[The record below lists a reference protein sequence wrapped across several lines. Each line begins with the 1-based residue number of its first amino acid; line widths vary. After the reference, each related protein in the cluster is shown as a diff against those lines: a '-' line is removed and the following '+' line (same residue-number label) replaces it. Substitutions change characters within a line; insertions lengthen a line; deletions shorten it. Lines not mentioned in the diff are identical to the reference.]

1 MFIGFLSSKSRLDLS
16 AESKQRKFPTYLSKS
31 YSVGTV
37 KIYMM
42 ERDANPFG
50 HQTEACM

>member
-16 AESKQRKFPTYLSKS
+16 ESKQRKFPTYSSKS

-42 ERDANPFG
+42 EKDAKPLG